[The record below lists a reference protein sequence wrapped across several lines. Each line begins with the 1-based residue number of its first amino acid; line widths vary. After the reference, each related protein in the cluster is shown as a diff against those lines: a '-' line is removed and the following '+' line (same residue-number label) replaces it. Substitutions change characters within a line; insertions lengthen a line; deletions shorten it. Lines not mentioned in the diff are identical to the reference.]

1 MKTLK
6 NYINEGKHT
15 FKTID
20 DVETFLA
27 KFHDNETSWKG
38 ATDEIMDI
46 ARWSREYLEEF
57 DGIKQ
62 DAIAFKN
69 LKTPAEWN
77 KTGKNYILDTMKKMS
92 DSTQKEFIK
101 YLNDRL

>member
-15 FKTID
+15 FKNVD

-27 KFHDNETSWKG
+27 KFSDNETSWKG

-62 DAIAFKN
+62 DAIVFKN

-77 KTGKNYILDTMKKMS
+77 KTGKNYILDNLKKMS
-92 DSTQKEFIK
+92 NGTQKEFLK
-101 YLNDRL
+101 HLNDML

>member
-15 FKTID
+15 IKNVD
-20 DVETFLA
+20 DVEKFLA
-27 KFHDNETSWKG
+27 KFSDTETSWKG

-46 ARWSREYLEEF
+46 ARWSREHLEEL

-62 DAIAFKN
+62 DAVVFKN

-77 KTGKNYILDTMKKMS
+77 KTGKNYILDTIKKMS

>member
-6 NYINEGKHT
+6 TYINEGKHT
-15 FKTID
+15 FKNIE
-20 DVETFLA
+20 DVEKYLSNF
-27 KFHDNETSWKG
+27 KDDETSWKG

-46 ARWSREYLEEF
+46 ARWSREHLEEF

-77 KTGKNYILDTMKKMS
+77 KTYKNYILDTMKKMS

-101 YLNDRL
+101 YINGRL